1 MPLLV
6 LDLEPFFCIT
16 CNKALLT
23 TIIQV
28 YILFSTPPPP
38 KKKKVR
44 NFCCYEMNKLQ
55 QKYWHHIARTHFL
68 SIPKFQAQYHI
79 SYVIPTLRILVRG
92 IAKNFSPFLKFFL
105 RKEYTWLTTSLLNQD
120 EFGSATTSVSPSR

>member
-16 CNKALLT
+16 CNNALST
-23 TIIQV
+23 TIIQI
-28 YILFSTPPPP
+28 YILFSPPLE
-38 KKKKVR
+38 KKAS
-44 NFCCYEMNKLQ
+44 NFCCYEMNRLQ
-55 QKYWHHIARTHFL
+55 QKYWHHARTHFL
-68 SIPKFQAQYHI
+68 STPKFQAQYHI